1 MNKNEKFVLILVILF
16 AVASIIA
23 TGVVVIHGKN
33 LKDIVDIKN
42 NYKIRVPKIFTDLE
56 TLW

>member
-1 MNKNEKFVLILVILF
+1 MNKNEKFALIVVILF

-42 NYKIRVPKIFTDLE
+42 NYKNIIFTNL
-56 TLW
+56 